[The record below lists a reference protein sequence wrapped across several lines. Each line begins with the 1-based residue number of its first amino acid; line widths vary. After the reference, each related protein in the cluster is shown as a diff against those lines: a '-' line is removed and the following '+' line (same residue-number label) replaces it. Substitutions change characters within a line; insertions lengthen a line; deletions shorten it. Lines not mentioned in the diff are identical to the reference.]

1 MDIFT
6 KAVLPRAATASLAI
20 LCASA
25 VGVHSTHQL
34 LYVFNDED
42 VLGTSLELK
51 IAAASLLE
59 AQRAREAAL
68 EEIGRLTRIL
78 SVWDDDSEFS
88 RWLQTFGQPV
98 PVSRELFEV
107 LGLFDTWRDRT
118 GGALDAAA
126 EVITRLWKAA
136 EQQQRLPSADELASA
151 VSLVRQTHWQLDP
164 QTQTATHLTDAP
176 LSLSSFTKSY
186 VAGHAAGAALASP
199 GVSGVVV
206 NIGGDLVVRGA
217 WTEPVDIADPE
228 ADAENSP
235 PLARR
240 MIHERAVATSGSYR
254 RGVEICGIHYSHIV
268 DPRTGM
274 PCGAVIGSTVV
285 ARDPV
290 DAGAMATAFS
300 VLTPNDSA
308 SAASIYGAE
317 FLLVKNDGE
326 QLRSDGWGP
335 PEGNEK
341 SVEAATAASRQNVG
355 KDVWDPSYELVV
367 NVELAQIDAR
377 ARRPYMAVWIED
389 QDKFPVRT
397 LALWYNKDRFL
408 PELRGWYHED
418 RVRSL
423 AGASDISHSVSSAT
437 RPAGRYTL
445 KWDGKDDDG
454 KPVKAG
460 KYTVFIEATREH
472 GGYALLHQEVDLSGV
487 PQTMSLQGN
496 SEVASASLD
505 YHKIKTQ

>member
-1 MDIFT
+1 VDIFT
-6 KAVLPRAATASLAI
+6 KAVFPRAASASLAI
-20 LCASA
+20 LCTGAM
-25 VGVHSTHQL
+25 GVHSTHQL
-34 LYVFNDED
+34 LYVFNDEG

-51 IAAASLLE
+51 IAAISLLDAE
-59 AQRAREAAL
+59 RARAAAI
-68 EEIGRLTRIL
+68 EEISRLTKIL
-78 SVWDDDSEFS
+78 SAWEDNSEFS
-88 RWLQTFGQPV
+88 RWVQTFGQPV

-107 LGLFDTWRDRT
+107 LGLFDKWRDRT
-118 GGALDAAA
+118 GGALNAAA

-136 EQQQRLPSADELASA
+136 EQQQRLPSPDELASA
-151 VSLVRQTHWQLDP
+151 VGMVRQTHWQLDP
-164 QTQTATHLTDAP
+164 HRQTATHLSDAP

-186 VAGHAAGAALASP
+186 IAGHAADAALASP
-199 GVSGVVV
+199 GVSGVVI

-235 PLARR
+235 PLTRP
-240 MIHERAVATSGSYR
+240 MIHDRAVATSGSYR
-254 RGVEICGIHYSHIV
+254 RGVEICATHYSHIV

-274 PCGAVIGSTVV
+274 PCAEVIGSTVV

-308 SAASIYGAE
+308 FTASIYGAD

-326 QLRSDGWGP
+326 PLRSDGWGSLG
-335 PEGNEK
+335 GNEK
-341 SVEAATAASRQNVG
+341 SLEVATAAHPQISGGNA
-355 KDVWDPSYELVV
+355 WDPSYELTVS
-367 NVELAQIDAR
+367 VELAHIDER

-423 AGASDISHSVSSAT
+423 AGEPDIAHSVSSAT
-437 RPAGRYTL
+437 RPAGKYTL
-445 KWDGKDDDG
+445 KWDGKDDTG
-454 KPVKAG
+454 KPVPAG

-472 GGYALLHQEVDLSGV
+472 GGYALLHQEVDFSGV
-487 PQTMSLQGN
+487 PQTIPMQAS
-496 SEVASASLD
+496 SEVASAYLD
-505 YHKIKTQ
+505 YHKIKAQ